1 MGKTIRVKY
10 VGGALMPM
18 EALDMEEGAEV
29 LATLDVL
36 PKPSADELVKRSM
49 AAAGA
54 WKDKEYWLEYQR
66 QRWRE
71 RREFDVEG
79 DDTAGDPYP
88 RDI

>member
-1 MGKTIRVKY
+1 MVKTIRVKY
-10 VGGALMPM
+10 SDGALMPM
-18 EALDMEEGAEV
+18 EALDMEEGTEA

-36 PKPSADELVKRSM
+36 PKPSADERVKRSM

-71 RREFDVEG
+71 RREFDVKG
-79 DDTAGDPYP
+79 DDPAGDPYP
-88 RDI
+88 CDI

>member
-1 MGKTIRVKY
+1 
-10 VGGALMPM
+10 
-18 EALDMEEGAEV
+18 MEEGAAA

-36 PKPSADELVKRSM
+36 PKMSSDERMNRSM

-71 RREFDVEG
+71 RRAYDVSG
-79 DDTAGDPYP
+79 DYPAGDPYP
-88 RDI
+88 RAT

>member
-10 VGGALMPM
+10 VDGALKPM
-18 EALDMEEGAEV
+18 EALDMEEGAEA

-36 PKPSADELVKRSM
+36 PKPSADERVKRSM

-79 DDTAGDPYP
+79 DDPAGDPYP
-88 RDI
+88 CGT